1 MKTTKWQP
9 PPIYGMDVKEHI
21 FWTKT
26 KPYLIMALLTIFLIS
41 TLMAGVNWGQ
51 HHCIKHHKVKRHR

>member
-9 PPIYGMDVKEHI
+9 PPIYNMDAKEPI

-41 TLMAGVNWGQ
+41 TLMAGVHWGQ
-51 HHCIKHHKVKRHR
+51 HHCIKHHKVKRHK